1 MDGRTFGG
9 WRAGPQVGD
18 ADRLNLIVPGAMP
31 ETLAIVG
38 LVLATVLYALMVRRR
53 AGVRFGALSLSRA
66 LAASNEIGL
75 SRLRA
80 SLRPNKSDRM
90 VSAAASNAEVP
101 VERRSGDDRRRGN
114 ERWRGRGRRDGG
126 DRRRGAPTP

>member
-1 MDGRTFGG
+1 
-9 WRAGPQVGD
+9 
-18 ADRLNLIVPGAMP
+18 MP
-31 ETLAIVG
+31 ESLALVG

-90 VSAAASNAEVP
+90 VSAAASNEGVP
-101 VERRSGDDRRRGN
+101 DERRSGGDRRRGN

-126 DRRRGAPTP
+126 DRRRDAPTP

>member
-1 MDGRTFGG
+1 
-9 WRAGPQVGD
+9 
-18 ADRLNLIVPGAMP
+18 MP

-38 LVLATVLYALMVRRR
+38 LVLATILYALMVRRR

-66 LAASNEIGL
+66 LTASNEIGL

-90 VSAAASNAEVP
+90 ASSASNEEVLD
-101 VERRSGDDRRRGN
+101 ERRSGGDRRRGS
-114 ERWRGRGRRDGG
+114 ERWRGRGRRNGG

>member
-1 MDGRTFGG
+1 
-9 WRAGPQVGD
+9 
-18 ADRLNLIVPGAMP
+18 MP
-31 ETLAIVG
+31 ETLALVG
-38 LVLATVLYALMVRRR
+38 LVLATVLYAFMVRRR

-80 SLRPNKSDRM
+80 SLRPNKSERT
-90 VSAAASNAEVP
+90 APAASSEAVL
-101 VERRSGDDRRRGN
+101 VERRGGDDRRRAN

-126 DRRRGAPTP
+126 DRRRGAPIP